1 MKERRNETMFETMT
15 RREDEDDE
23 VEMIQWKLGTTFD
36 TVSNHTQEGRG
47 FERRPPGRMNWEKG

>member
-1 MKERRNETMFETMT
+1 MFETMT